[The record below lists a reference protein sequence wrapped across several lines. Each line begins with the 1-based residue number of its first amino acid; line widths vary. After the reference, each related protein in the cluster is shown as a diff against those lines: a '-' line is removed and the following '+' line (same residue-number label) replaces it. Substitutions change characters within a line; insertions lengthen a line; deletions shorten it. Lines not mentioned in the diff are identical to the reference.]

1 MKGLVWQH
9 MQKEMEKSVKDQLQ
23 NSLMNNTY
31 FEVSLLLIYGH
42 GTNVLSTWSFVS
54 CLCSVLYF
62 FSYCCHTLMV
72 WVAITLIPGL

>member
-1 MKGLVWQH
+1 
-9 MQKEMEKSVKDQLQ
+9 
-23 NSLMNNTY
+23 MNNTY

-62 FSYCCHTLMV
+62 FFFSYCCHTHSDGVGGYNTDSRVIVLV
-72 WVAITLIPGL
+72 QIKLR